1 MTDKPATMQRLKAAA
16 AKAAARAAGAKEQ
29 VRSAKALLKQARKAF
44 KAEKKAAKQARRK
57 LDAAAAVRVQDG
69 AAKAAVGPKP
79 PVRGA
84 VRTPARGLKRNAVR
98 KAAPGAASPARP
110 VPKTRAPKA
119 GAPKPPDTMRSAAEV
134 AKSVIERLHSPPPVL
149 APAAVIPS
157 DSPGAREP
165 SPPPLSPSRDAAANP
180 DRDGA

>member
-1 MTDKPATMQRLKAAA
+1 MTGKPATMQRLKAAA

-57 LDAAAAVRVQDG
+57 VDAASAALVQDR
-69 AAKAAVGPKP
+69 AAKAAVDPKTP
-79 PVRGA
+79 GRGA
-84 VRTPARGLKRNAVR
+84 ARSPTRSLSRNAVR
-98 KAAPGAASPARP
+98 KAARGAASPARP
-110 VPKTRAPKA
+110 VPKTRTPKA
-119 GAPKPPDTMRSAAEV
+119 QAPKPPDTMRSAAEV

-165 SPPPLSPSRDAAANP
+165 SPPRDASGNP